1 MTDLYDSDED
11 LTKII
16 NKKINK
22 KDLKKDL
29 KKDIKK
35 DINKIINKEDDVS
48 PSEMINK
55 ITENLYELETI
66 LQEKE
71 NEEILKSIYNMLNKK
86 NIEPKEEQCSIQ

>member
-11 LTKII
+11 L
-16 NKKINK
+16 KKV
-22 KDLKKDL
+22 
-29 KKDIKK
+29 
-35 DINKIINKEDDVS
+35 INKEDDIS
-48 PSEMINK
+48 STEMINK

-86 NIEPKEEQCSIQ
+86 KIEPKEEQCSIQ

>member
-22 KDLKKDL
+22 KDHKKDL
-29 KKDIKK
+29 KK

>member
-11 LTKII
+11 
-16 NKKINK
+16 
-22 KDLKKDL
+22 
-29 KKDIKK
+29 IK
-35 DINKIINKEDDVS
+35 KIINKEDDIS

-71 NEEILKSIYNMLNKK
+71 NEEILKSIYKMLNKK
-86 NIEPKEEQCSIQ
+86 KIETKEAECSIQ

>member
-11 LTKII
+11 I
-16 NKKINK
+16 KKVINK
-22 KDLKKDL
+22 KD
-29 KKDIKK
+29 DI
-35 DINKIINKEDDVS
+35 S
-48 PSEMINK
+48 STEMINK

-71 NEEILKSIYNMLNKK
+71 NEEILKSIYKMLNKK